1 MKYKWIVKNAYIN
14 FKLNNLYMLINPS
27 HKIYLKKDMCYCF
40 EIYIKYRIF
49 NNCILVCDMLDNWWK
64 LISSTLHLDKSHIK
78 YNYLS
83 NTFIVSDFE
92 LGIKLESNLLTKFN
106 FEFYNGLILNQLS
119 ITNGLSLK
127 RENYN
132 KSLKFSNCKFNKE
145 FCIARINIS
154 KQIVFENIYFL
165 ENVFIEWV
173 NFNENSCLRFF
184 KCNFK
189 KQCNFKYNIFYNE
202 IDFLDIY
209 AKELILEQNIFNK
222 FLYIQ
227 NSTINN
233 INLWKNKFKNRCY
246 FMDSVF
252 GNKNN
257 ENIKLNFSNA
267 HFEDNAYFN
276 NSEFYSY
283 ADFHEC
289 EFDDIACF
297 YGVKFYK
304 APNFSACYFK
314 EPKAVNLINV
324 DIDKLDFKSVE
335 KYIEDNYK
343 DESYKNETKGIQD
356 EKEIFKIQN
365 EYRLRYAKNL
375 KDSFRVIK
383 DVLITQNNTLEA
395 QEWHKLELYAK
406 EKELEIQL
414 GGDNKDSIKNIQ
426 KIKKSVI
433 KKPSNNPSNI
443 LAKIQSLSDKY
454 IKIYDFAV
462 CFVMVI
468 GKSIF
473 NFLSSI
479 IGILYNITKAIC
491 KIIQIIL
498 SCMLHI
504 TSISRILKFEYLKF
518 YRKISSLGKTML
530 DFTLW
535 FDCVL
540 LQVYRNTSNHH
551 TNFLKILNFTI
562 LMISLYAFMG
572 FVFSKTINFIS
583 SFNSVSIIIAN
594 YFILFALIMVFF
606 NVKRQLHQQGSILFF
621 GIFGIFI
628 ILMMLLLSP
637 VYIPTFCFLIYFASI
652 LFFYLLFLCEI
663 KLFVFILRLVAYGC
677 LIVVIILKPQLIN
690 PFAGIFSSD
699 KLYESQFEKSLND
712 LNTSAII
719 NLASI
724 LQSDFNLHLKDQ
736 NISFAELNSA
746 KALIVANKENL
757 LKLNVANLNIA
768 KEVLGEKY
776 TELLKTINQDEI
788 TENTI
793 KSTSVLYSIILLL
806 CIFSLQKTAR
816 KNSIVPS

>member
-406 EKELEIQL
+406 
-414 GGDNKDSIKNIQ
+414 
-426 KIKKSVI
+426 
-433 KKPSNNPSNI
+433 
-443 LAKIQSLSDKY
+443 
-454 IKIYDFAV
+454 
-462 CFVMVI
+462 
-468 GKSIF
+468 
-473 NFLSSI
+473 
-479 IGILYNITKAIC
+479 
-491 KIIQIIL
+491 
-498 SCMLHI
+498 
-504 TSISRILKFEYLKF
+504 
-518 YRKISSLGKTML
+518 
-530 DFTLW
+530 
-535 FDCVL
+535 
-540 LQVYRNTSNHH
+540 
-551 TNFLKILNFTI
+551 
-562 LMISLYAFMG
+562 
-572 FVFSKTINFIS
+572 
-583 SFNSVSIIIAN
+583 
-594 YFILFALIMVFF
+594 
-606 NVKRQLHQQGSILFF
+606 
-621 GIFGIFI
+621 
-628 ILMMLLLSP
+628 
-637 VYIPTFCFLIYFASI
+637 
-652 LFFYLLFLCEI
+652 
-663 KLFVFILRLVAYGC
+663 
-677 LIVVIILKPQLIN
+677 
-690 PFAGIFSSD
+690 
-699 KLYESQFEKSLND
+699 
-712 LNTSAII
+712 
-719 NLASI
+719 
-724 LQSDFNLHLKDQ
+724 
-736 NISFAELNSA
+736 
-746 KALIVANKENL
+746 
-757 LKLNVANLNIA
+757 
-768 KEVLGEKY
+768 
-776 TELLKTINQDEI
+776 
-788 TENTI
+788 
-793 KSTSVLYSIILLL
+793 
-806 CIFSLQKTAR
+806 
-816 KNSIVPS
+816 